1 MGAQPRYA
9 WVGARYKYL
18 YGTRGGHE
26 ELYDLARDPLERTDV
41 LRSLPVTAAYARQRL
56 FAALMA
62 LPGRSRP
69 SAAGWSVP
77 ADQRESLRALG
88 YVQ

>member
-1 MGAQPRYA
+1 VGAQPRYA

-18 YGTRGGHE
+18 YNTRDGDE
-26 ELYDLARDPLERTDV
+26 ELYDLAADPLERTDV
-41 LRSLPVTAAYARQRL
+41 LQARPVAAAYARQRL
-56 FAALMA
+56 FAALLA

-69 SAAGWSVP
+69 SASGWTVP
-77 ADQRESLRALG
+77 DDQRESLRALG